1 MGKTSTWN
9 LGLDFSIFKE
19 IAYLVQLILIFHKP
33 RILLL
38 PSLLPSSTG
47 YASVMQNIGKTEN
60 KGIEV
65 TLNTI
70 WFQNKNFS
78 WNTDWT
84 YSLNREKIK
93 ALNSG
98 VTRDEG

>member
-1 MGKTSTWN
+1 MESWTGFLN
-9 LGLDFSIFKE
+9 FKK

-33 RILLL
+33 RFVYFQVYCLV
-38 PSLLPSSTG
+38 STG

-70 WFQNKNFS
+70 WFQNK
-78 WNTDWT
+78 
-84 YSLNREKIK
+84 I
-93 ALNSG
+93 
-98 VTRDEG
+98 

>member
-1 MGKTSTWN
+1 MTWEKTSTWN
-9 LGLDFSIFKE
+9 LGLDFSI
-19 IAYLVQLILIFHKP
+19 LRN
-33 RILLL
+33 RISGTIDTYISQTSDLLL

-70 WFQNKNFS
+70 WFQNKI
-78 WNTDWT
+78 
-84 YSLNREKIK
+84 LVGIRI
-93 ALNSG
+93 G
-98 VTRDEG
+98 HIV